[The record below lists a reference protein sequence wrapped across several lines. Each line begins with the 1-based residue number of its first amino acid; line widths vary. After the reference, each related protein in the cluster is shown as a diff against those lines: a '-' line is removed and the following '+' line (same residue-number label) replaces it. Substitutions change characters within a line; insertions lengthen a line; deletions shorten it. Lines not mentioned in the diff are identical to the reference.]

1 MEEEYTELIQLLEDI
16 SSYRRDVQDVLL
28 KEKEEKR
35 QKELDY
41 KRIAE
46 EMRSAMETI
55 SRRYINVQLLKLI
68 ASAER
73 KRRRE
78 KEREKENDMEDDQ
91 FMEEDEFDDQD
102 EAQDRGC

>member
-1 MEEEYTELIQLLEDI
+1 M
-16 SSYRRDVQDVLL
+16 QDVLL

-35 QKELDY
+35 QKELDD

-46 EMRSAMETI
+46 EMRRSAMETI